1 MAAVD
6 SAHGEPPPPL
16 VRRVKVIGRYALH
29 TELATGGMATV
40 YLGRLLGP
48 VGFSRT
54 VAIKRLHQQ
63 FAKDPEFTIG
73 FLDEARLAARIR
85 HPNVVPT
92 LDVVALEGELFLVM
106 EYVHG
111 ESLAQLAL
119 LAHEKH
125 EPVPV
130 SISIAIMS
138 SVLHGLHAAHEA
150 RNERG
155 DLLGLVH
162 RDVSPQNIL
171 VGADGVPRL
180 LDFGV
185 AKAVGRVQ
193 NSRDD
198 KLKGKLAYMAPEQ
211 VMARPVSRQ
220 SDVFAAAVV
229 LWELL
234 TGRRL
239 FRGQN
244 EAETIYKVLQAPIEP
259 PSKYAPSVS
268 PALDDA
274 VMRGLER
281 APEARYASAR
291 DMAFALERVV
301 TMLSP
306 HAVAEWV
313 DRVAG
318 EALARRARQL
328 AEVEQVPTEGL
339 RSTSWPPPPAPVRPS
354 LATVVTDREEIET
367 GRPSDASGALSRTF
381 RRATASRRSLL
392 ISGAALLAL
401 ALGATWLSTRAREP
415 ASPSL
420 ASPAGETPRKHT
432 ATPVAPVSAPLLSA
446 RHIQEPVRAAEADA
460 APAAVQPSARSTAG
474 GAPTRTRPAKR
485 RKPEPSLYS
494 RE

>member
-1 MAAVD
+1 M
-6 SAHGEPPPPL
+6 
-16 VRRVKVIGRYALH
+16 IGRYALH
-29 TELATGGMATV
+29 SELATGGMATV

-119 LAHEKH
+119 LALAKN

-130 SISIAIMS
+130 AISIGMMCG
-138 SVLHGLHAAHEA
+138 VLHGLHAAHEA

-155 DLLGLVH
+155 ELLGLVH

-220 SDVFAAAVV
+220 SDVFAASVV

-239 FRGQN
+239 FRGQT
-244 EAETIYKVLQAPIEP
+244 EAETIYRVLQTKIEP
-259 PSKYAPSVS
+259 PSRYVENVS
-268 PALDDA
+268 TALDDI
-274 VMRGLER
+274 VMKGLQR
-281 APEARYASAR
+281 EASDRYASAR
-291 DMAFALERVV
+291 EMAVDLERVATV
-301 TMLSP
+301 LSA
-306 HAVAEWV
+306 HSIGDWV
-313 DRVAG
+313 ERVAG
-318 EALARRARQL
+318 EALRRRATQL
-328 AEVEQVPTEGL
+328 ALVEQSPTDGL
-339 RSTSWPPPPAPVRPS
+339 RSASSPPP
-354 LATVVTDREEIET
+354 
-367 GRPSDASGALSRTF
+367 
-381 RRATASRRSLL
+381 RATARTSADAITLPPDPPQAEVHADPDSGLSHTLRRTSVTRRSLVLLSSGIALVIGLSIWLL
-392 ISGAALLAL
+392 IARSERPSPATAAD
-401 ALGATWLSTRAREP
+401 TRAIPSPPDVHIAP
-415 ASPSL
+415 AVVPS
-420 ASPAGETPRKHT
+420 STNTGP
-432 ATPVAPVSAPLLSA
+432 SAPNLA
-446 RHIQEPVRAAEADA
+446 EPMATDAMAAHAPA
-460 APAAVQPSARSTAG
+460 APASAR
-474 GAPTRTRPAKR
+474 APSSPPSPRRAPARTRPAAAK
-485 RKPEPSLYS
+485 KPAPSLYS